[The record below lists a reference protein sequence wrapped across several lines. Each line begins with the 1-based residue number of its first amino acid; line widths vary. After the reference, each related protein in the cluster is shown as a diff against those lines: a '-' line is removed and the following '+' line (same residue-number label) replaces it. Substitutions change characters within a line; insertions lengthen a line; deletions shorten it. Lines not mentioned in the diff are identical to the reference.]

1 MTLLQALLGE
11 HGALYAMFEHLEQA
25 LTDESTLDECRAK
38 VALLRS
44 VLISHAEIEDELL
57 FPALEGA
64 IGPHGPLAVMRME
77 HDRIEE
83 ALGWLS
89 QVDSASEARKL
100 LGEMLD
106 FTRAHFAKE
115 EQVLFQI
122 ASEHLDPGLLE
133 DLARQ
138 WADRRRVHS
147 PVIA

>member
-1 MTLLQALLGE
+1 MNLLQALLGE

-25 LTDESTLDECRAK
+25 MTDEATLEGCRAK

-44 VLISHAEIEDELL
+44 VLLSHAQIEDELL

-89 QVDSASEARKL
+89 QVESASETRQL
-100 LGEMLD
+100 LGEVLS

-115 EQVLFQI
+115 EQALFQI

-133 DLARQ
+133 DLARR
-138 WADRRRVHS
+138 WAERRQVNS